1 MALFLQASVVL
12 RTTELFKTACALQ
25 MNHIYSLEIHTVEN
39 EALLRL
45 WNRDTACTVH
55 KGSLWKPFSANEKI
69 LGIKMSNQGLQNFN
83 LLAKTQGL
91 SKNCETPNKEL

>member
-1 MALFLQASVVL
+1 MVL

-39 EALLRL
+39 EALLHL

-55 KGSLWKPFSANEKI
+55 KGSLWKPFSANEKNTRHQNVK
-69 LGIKMSNQGLQNFN
+69 LG
-83 LLAKTQGL
+83 T
-91 SKNCETPNKEL
+91 SKFQFTS